1 MNAAAASPT
10 PMLFATPPKR
20 TQVLERPAPPDYSA
34 VPEGLAEWAAGMGKN
49 LVLSLNNPMQG
60 TFLHAHGM
68 YVLDVTDLPEA
79 DRERF
84 VKEARQSGYMLK
96 EGQFVRGDCVLYL
109 QDESARE
116 AMEADAM
123 AQFLAQDTGS
133 MEAAAE
139 QLQEFAAQ
147 HGLSNSRIMP
157 AEGSARSIKE
167 QMSAEFTQ
175 PADDQPVTT
184 KRRS

>member
-1 MNAAAASPT
+1 MNATASPT

-34 VPEGLAEWAAGMGKN
+34 VPAGLAEWAAGMGKN

-60 TFLHAHGM
+60 TFLHARGM
-68 YVLDVTDLPEA
+68 YVLDLSDLPESDC
-79 DRERF
+79 DRF
-84 VKEARQSGYMLK
+84 TKEARQAGYVLR

-116 AMEADAM
+116 AMVEEAL

-139 QLQEFAAQ
+139 QLREFAAE
-147 HGLSNSRIMP
+147 HGLSDSQIMP

-167 QMSAEFTQ
+167 QMAAEFTQ
-175 PADDQPVTT
+175 PAADQPITT